1 MAVRKFTE
9 LEFDQIKSN
18 LKAFLSDQ
26 DTYSDYD
33 FESSGLSVLIDLLA
47 YNTQYNAYLAHMVAN
62 EAFLDSAIKRNSV
75 ASIAKT
81 MGYTARSARAAT
93 AVIDID
99 IIPPST
105 YSEGSFTLAKDKA
118 FTSAVNGKTFKFFP
132 DKDYT
137 VNKTKKTINGVETDG
152 FFLTSVNI
160 KEGLRVDNSE
170 IVDANSLTGPVLMA
184 NPDVDTTTVT
194 CSIQESISNSDTT
207 AFTFSDNILDVK
219 STSTVFYIE
228 EAANGFYEVRFG
240 DGVLGKKLTTGNIV
254 RLNYIATNGEAANGI
269 EVFTAPS
276 VLTGSGENITLNV
289 VSSSSG
295 GSAQES
301 VDSIRFN
308 APRFNATKN
317 RAVTTNDYQALILSA
332 NPNVKSVA
340 VWGGEDNDPPI
351 YGKVF
356 ISLQPKDGL
365 IITQDDKD
373 TLLRETIEPRQPV
386 SITSEFVDPEYIKI
400 GLGVNVT
407 YDSKKTTQTSGALSQ
422 IVATEIDN
430 YFLNELNTLDKNFY
444 YSILAS
450 RLVGRSKS
458 FIAVN
463 LELRLTKEVKP
474 TLNTI
479 IKYTVPYNS
488 KIQPSSVSSGFF
500 TARVNN
506 ATYSVYITDKPNDD
520 VIAPA
525 YNGKGV
531 IQLKTSDKNVI
542 IDANAGEIDYDTG
555 MITLNNLDIVSI
567 SGSQANLLLSVQPHE
582 SSKDIKT
589 NILTR
594 TATIA
599 DSAVVP
605 TASKNYILVQD
616 KTTADIPNNIRA
628 GTTVTM
634 EAKISDI

>member
-9 LEFDQIKSN
+9 LEFDKIKAN
-18 LKAFLSDQ
+18 LKAYLSDQ
-26 DTYSDYD
+26 DTYADYD
-33 FESSGLSVLIDLLA
+33 FEASGLSVLIDLLA

-62 EAFLDSAIKRNSV
+62 EAFLDSAVKRNSI

-81 MGYTARSARAAT
+81 MGYTARSARAST
-93 AVIDID
+93 AVINID
-99 IIPPST
+99 VIPSST
-105 YSEGSFTLAKDKA
+105 YTQGSFTLTKSKA
-118 FTSAVNGKTFKFFP
+118 FTAAVNGKTFKFFP

-137 VNKTKKTINGVETDG
+137 VNKTKKTIGGVEVDG
-152 FFLTSVNI
+152 FYFTNVNI
-160 KEGLRVDNSE
+160 KEGSLVDNSE
-170 IVDANSLTGPVLMA
+170 IVDVNTLSGPVLMA

-194 CSIQESISNSDTT
+194 CSIQDSISDTNLT
-207 AFTFSDNILDVK
+207 TFTFSDNILDVK
-219 STSTVFYIE
+219 SSSTVFYIE
-228 EAANGFYEVRFG
+228 EASNGFYEVRFG
-240 DGVLGKKLTTGNIV
+240 DGVLGKKLNAGNIV
-254 RLNYIATNGEAANGI
+254 RLQYIATNGEVANG
-269 EVFTAPS
+269 VKTFTAPS
-276 VLTGSGENITLNV
+276 VLTGSGET
-289 VSSSSG
+289 VSLTTVSESSG

-386 SITSEFVDPEYIKI
+386 SITSEFVDPEYTHI
-400 GLGVNVT
+400 GLGVKVT
-407 YDSKKTTQTSGALSQ
+407 YDSKKTTQTAGALSQ
-422 IVATEIDN
+422 IVTTEIDN
-430 YFLNELNTLDKNFY
+430 YFLNELNSLDKNFY
-444 YSILAS
+444 YSVLSS
-450 RLVGRSKS
+450 RIVGRSKS

-463 LELRLTKEVKP
+463 LEMRLTKEITP
-474 TLNTI
+474 SLNTI
-479 IKYTVPYNS
+479 VKYTVPYNN
-488 KIQPSSVSSGFF
+488 KLQPSSVSSGFF
-500 TARVNN
+500 TARINN
-506 ATYSVYITDKPNDD
+506 ATYSVYISDKPNDD
-520 VIAPA
+520 VVAPA

-555 MITLNNLDIVSI
+555 LITLNNLDIVSI
-567 SGSQANLLLSVQPHE
+567 SGSQTKLLLSVQPHE
-582 SSKDIKT
+582 SARDIKT
-589 NILTR
+589 DVLRR
-594 TATIA
+594 TAATS